1 MKKFETHPLKFTLA
15 IRSMVK
21 QTKWINVNTLS
32 LFAENHKM
40 YALTGGV
47 RMPILPLVA
56 CNSTINIHMT
66 DSIPKNIGKN
76 RAKIPLSVKF
86 NFMSHFDHVDNK

>member
-1 MKKFETHPLKFTLA
+1 
-15 IRSMVK
+15 MVK
-21 QTKWINVNTLS
+21 QTKWIDVNTQG

-56 CNSTINIHMT
+56 CNSPINIHMT
-66 DSIPKNIGKN
+66 DSIPKNIGKKWSQN
-76 RAKIPLSVKF
+76 PIKC
-86 NFMSHFDHVDNK
+86 

>member
-1 MKKFETHPLKFTLA
+1 
-15 IRSMVK
+15 MVK

-56 CNSTINIHMT
+56 CISTINIHMT
-66 DSIPKNIGKN
+66 ETVYRKILEKNG
-76 RAKIPLSVKF
+76 AKIPLSVKF
-86 NFMSHFDHVDNK
+86 NFMPHFTNSAAFLNIV